1 MFYFFSGIEKLSFSC
16 LIETSQNSK
25 YFIKTIFAI
34 KNLDPQSK
42 QMPLVIVYVGNC
54 VCVCVWGG
62 GLCVCVCVGGGLCVC
77 VCVFVCV
84 SLSLLC
90 QEELSTNMQNLA
102 ASKVSGGPHCSSK
115 LYVKY
120 IL

>member
-25 YFIKTIFAI
+25 YFLKTIFAI

-42 QMPLVIVYVGNC
+42 QMPLVIVYVGNFVC
-54 VCVCVWGG
+54 VCVCV
-62 GLCVCVCVGGGLCVC
+62 C
-77 VCVFVCV
+77 VCV

>member
-25 YFIKTIFAI
+25 YFLKTIFAI

-54 VCVCVWGG
+54 VCVCVCGG
-62 GLCVCVCVGGGLCVC
+62 GIVCVCVCVCVC
-77 VCVFVCV
+77 VTKFTMPRRTIHQHAE
-84 SLSLLC
+84 S
-90 QEELSTNMQNLA
+90 
-102 ASKVSGGPHCSSK
+102 CS
-115 LYVKY
+115 
-120 IL
+120 I